1 MEMKTEQIAQQAAD
15 IAKSAGAQN
24 SRIVVT
30 RERFIS
36 LTQSNGVLESIEESS
51 SATLSAQLYVDGR
64 YSTHSSNDLRPEA
77 LKSFFSQAV
86 AMTRLLTG
94 DAHRALPPAELYQG
108 YQEQELKLLDP
119 AHANVTMAQRR
130 ERAQQLEASIEK
142 SRAKLNHA
150 EAGIYDSQSES
161 VLVNTNGFMGR
172 AQSTVYSVSIN
183 MTASDAQGHK
193 SREGDAVV
201 SRFYGECP
209 ALHTIGERGLQRTL
223 EALGA
228 KPIKTQKLPMIVE
241 NRVAGR
247 LFRNLMMPMNAS
259 ALQQKQS
266 FLEGKKGQLLFS
278 PLLTMVD
285 DPFVLGGLGS
295 RTFDSEGIPTRKRTM
310 IEKGVLQELWIDT
323 YYGNKLAWKPTS
335 GSSSNLVFQGGQKD
349 LEALMKSVGK
359 GILVTGFLG
368 GNSNST
374 TGDFSLGVNGF
385 YFENGQKTL
394 PIAEMNVSGNQLEFW
409 KQLVELGSDPYPY
422 SSVRA
427 PSLLFGDVLFSGV

>member
-1 MEMKTEQIAQQAAD
+1 MELKTEQIAQQAAD
-15 IAKSAGAQN
+15 IAKRSGAQN
-24 SRIVVT
+24 SRIIVT

-51 SATLSAQLYVDGR
+51 SATLSAQLFVDGR
-64 YSTHSSNDLRPEA
+64 YSTHTSNDLRPEA

-94 DAHRALPPAELYQG
+94 DAHRILPPAELYQG
-108 YQEQELKLLDP
+108 YQDQELKLLDP
-119 AHANVTMAQRR
+119 AHASVTMAQRR
-130 ERAQQLEASIEK
+130 ERAQQLESSIEK
-142 SRAKLNHA
+142 SRGKLNHA
-150 EAGIYDSQSES
+150 EAGIYDSQTES
-161 VLVNTNGFMGR
+161 VLVNTNGFLGR

-193 SREGDAVV
+193 SRDGDAAV

-209 ALHTIGERGLQRTL
+209 ALQTIGERGLQRTL

-247 LFRNLMMPMNAS
+247 LLRNLMMPMNAS

-285 DPFVLGGLGS
+285 DPFILGGLGS
-295 RTFDSEGIPTRKRTM
+295 RTFDSEGIPARKRTM
-310 IEKGVLQELWIDT
+310 IEKGVLQEFWIDT
-323 YYGNKLAWKPTS
+323 YYGNKLGWKPTS
-335 GSSSNLVFQGGQKD
+335 GSSSNLVFQGGERD

-385 YFENGQKTL
+385 YFENGQKAQ

-427 PSLLFGDVLFSGV
+427 PSLLFNDVLFSGV